1 MGSIICAMRGGEG
14 SRAVQMAAIQ
24 RASTSGQRLLFL
36 YIIDSARLDEL
47 DRIIQSSARAELYW
61 MAKTLL
67 HIAEQRANNAG
78 IKAELVIREGRLQDE
93 IAKIV
98 MDAEA
103 STLLLGN
110 PRGQSASV
118 FGGSEIDNFAHSIE
132 KSTGIRV
139 EIVRPATPPR
149 AVDDI
154 APRGDLNSETLD

>member
-24 RASTSGQRLLFL
+24 RAATSGYRLLFL
-36 YIIDSARLDEL
+36 YIIDAARLDEL
-47 DRIIQSSARAELYW
+47 DGTMQPSARAELYW

-67 HIAEQRANNAG
+67 RIAEQRAHNAG
-78 IKAELVIREGRLQDE
+78 VKAELVIREGRLQDE

-103 STLLLGN
+103 TTLLLGT
-110 PRGQSASV
+110 PRGRSASA
-118 FGGSEIDNFAHSIE
+118 FGGSEIDNFAQSIE

-139 EIVRPATPPR
+139 EIVRPAMSPTAVDGTAPR
-149 AVDDI
+149 AATRIV
-154 APRGDLNSETLD
+154 NS